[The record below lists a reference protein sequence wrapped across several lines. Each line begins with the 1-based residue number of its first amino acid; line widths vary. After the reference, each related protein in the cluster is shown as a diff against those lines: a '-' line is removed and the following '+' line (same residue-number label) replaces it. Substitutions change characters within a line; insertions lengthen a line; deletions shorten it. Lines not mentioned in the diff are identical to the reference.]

1 MFDFV
6 TTLWA
11 LARGNSE
18 FIAALFPECFTER
31 RRQSG

>member
-6 TTLWA
+6 TTLSA

-18 FIAALFPECFTER
+18 IIPALFPECFTER
-31 RRQSG
+31 RRQAG